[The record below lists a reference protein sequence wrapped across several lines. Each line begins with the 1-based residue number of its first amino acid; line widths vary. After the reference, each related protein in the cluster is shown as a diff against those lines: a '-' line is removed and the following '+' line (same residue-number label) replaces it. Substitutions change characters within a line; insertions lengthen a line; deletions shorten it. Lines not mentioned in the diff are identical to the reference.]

1 VHWITKDN
9 SYSTNMLLDIL
20 NDNFVIQNVSKI
32 TMVTD
37 NDRPHLLDLTLTMND
52 LAINITYRV

>member
-1 VHWITKDN
+1 
-9 SYSTNMLLDIL
+9 MLLDIL